1 MKRMACLLLCVLGL
15 VSLSACTSGDSLAEL
30 SQTLSVDLSQGTVV
44 EETDT
49 HGGFHGDGDR
59 WVAVSFEDQDLA
71 PALED
76 AGWQS
81 LPLPQAL
88 DTLLYGRTDAQGSQG
103 PYTSRTLPRVS
114 EGYYFFRDRFPEAED
129 PTDPAEALERGAFNY
144 TVALYDEQSRSL
156 YYYEMDT

>member
-1 MKRMACLLLCVLGL
+1 MGA
-15 VSLSACTSGDSLAEL
+15 STE
-30 SQTLSVDLSQGTVV
+30 TGT
-44 EETDT
+44 
-49 HGGFHGDGDR
+49 
-59 WVAVSFEDQDLA
+59 
-71 PALED
+71 

-81 LPLPQAL
+81 PLRTRTWPPPWRTPA
-88 DTLLYGRTDAQGSQG
+88 GRSQG

-129 PTDPAEALERGAFNY
+129 PTDPAGALERGAFNY